1 MPTLAPEHRRCVFGH
16 LRACATA
23 GQPPATQRPRGCA
36 PAPTARRLGLRETE
50 GMGCVR
56 LMGEAGS
63 G

>member
-1 MPTLAPEHRRCVFGH
+1 MVVR
-16 LRACATA
+16 LR
-23 GQPPATQRPRGCA
+23 
-36 PAPTARRLGLRETE
+36 PTARLGLGETE